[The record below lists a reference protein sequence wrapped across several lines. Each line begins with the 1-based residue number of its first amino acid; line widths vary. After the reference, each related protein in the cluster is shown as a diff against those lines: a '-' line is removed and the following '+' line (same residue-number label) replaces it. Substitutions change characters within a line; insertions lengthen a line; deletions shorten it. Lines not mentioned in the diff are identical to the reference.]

1 MNEIVLVLK
10 RSDVDMSRVLDP
22 ETGRL
27 TMLLHYQGRR
37 FRLMNQF
44 SGGQKDSALAL
55 CESLVESRGQCC
67 ILLEQD
73 PMYSVWLETQV
84 NRATEPVST
93 NVPARDISES
103 SLTTACLSI
112 LQTIADDIDD
122 LMGSSQK
129 RTFQEEL
136 TKIFKQCLL
145 PGAESPAN
153 INPLLIVDPLVAK
166 GLPVWGQKEIEILFP
181 RVGRLCKKYYGSNS
195 FVERAVES
203 LKDLPIYTN
212 PRFMYCC
219 MQFVLIC
226 KG

>member
-1 MNEIVLVLK
+1 MDENILVLN
-10 RSDVDMSRVLDP
+10 RSDVEMSRVRDP

-27 TMLLHYQGRR
+27 VMILRYQGRT

-44 SGGQKDSALAL
+44 SGGQKERALAL
-55 CESLVESRGQCC
+55 CDNLVESRGQCC
-67 ILLEQD
+67 VLLEQE
-73 PMYSVWLETQV
+73 PMFSVWLETQGD
-84 NRATEPVST
+84 RASEPVRT
-93 NVPARDISES
+93 NIAASEIAEN
-103 SLTTACLSI
+103 SLTIACLSI
-112 LQTIADDIDD
+112 VKTIADDIED

-145 PGAESPAN
+145 PGADSPAT
-153 INPLLIVDPLVAK
+153 INALLTVDPLTAR
-166 GLPVWGQKEIEILFP
+166 GLPVWGQKEIELLFP
-181 RVGRLCKKYYGSNS
+181 RLGRLGRKYFGSTS
-195 FVERAVES
+195 FVERAIES
-203 LKDLPIYTN
+203 LKELPIYTN